1 MQSIAHA
8 INGPFRPPSDI
19 STVMEDLYVE
29 YDEPVNSNPRTN
41 QTAMDEIY
49 ANVEYVK
56 SQASVRPSTPAP
68 GPSSPRSRPHVAV
81 AVSLG
86 LLSVLLLAGLVCLG
100 VLMHVSGDKLSL
112 VSAERDQLKDN
123 FTALKDNFTALKDN
137 FTALKDNFTALK
149 DNFTALTQEKDGLQL
164 LLKQKK
170 TCPEGWTMFRG
181 SCYLLSTRDGS
192 WENGRKDCRDQG
204 ADLVIIDSLEEQK
217 FLSSINRRRSWIGL
231 SDKDIEGT
239 WKWIDGTPLTAAYW
253 YRDANVVEPNNGGGG
268 STVEEDCAEM
278 NPDLKTQNSWN
289 DLPCNTA
296 LRWIYS
302 QPVAVSPLVGCV
314 LMRTQALQSTCAVSS
329 NDRIG

>member
-41 QTAMDEIY
+41 QT
-49 ANVEYVK
+49 
-56 SQASVRPSTPAP
+56 

>member
-1 MQSIAHA
+1 MDIAENLCSRVFMCLCPSILK
-8 INGPFRPPSDI
+8 N
-19 STVMEDLYVE
+19 
-29 YDEPVNSNPRTN
+29 
-41 QTAMDEIY
+41 
-49 ANVEYVK
+49 
-56 SQASVRPSTPAP
+56 
-68 GPSSPRSRPHVAV
+68 RPHVAV
-81 AVSLG
+81 FLALCG
-86 LLSVLLLAGLVCLG
+86 LLAVIGGLSVHDAELFSIKANLAERLR
-100 VLMHVSGDKLSL
+100 VSGDKLSS
-112 VSAERDQLKDN
+112 VSAERDQLKD
-123 FTALKDNFTALKDN
+123 KV
-137 FTALKDNFTALK
+137 
-149 DNFTALTQEKDGLQL
+149 TALTQEKDGLQL

-181 SCYLLSTRDGS
+181 SCYLLSTRDDS

-296 LRWIYS
+296 LRWICEKL
-302 QPVAVSPLVGCV
+302 A
-314 LMRTQALQSTCAVSS
+314 
-329 NDRIG
+329 

>member
-1 MQSIAHA
+1 MD
-8 INGPFRPPSDI
+8 DI
-19 STVMEDLYVE
+19 S
-29 YDEPVNSNPRTN
+29 
-41 QTAMDEIY
+41 
-49 ANVEYVK
+49 ANVEYDK
-56 SQASVRPSTPAP
+56 SQVSIRPSTPAP

-100 VLMHVSGDKLSL
+100 VHVHVSGDKLSSVSAERDQLKDNFTAQTAELSSIKANLTERLQVSGDKLSL

>member
-1 MQSIAHA
+1 
-8 INGPFRPPSDI
+8 
-19 STVMEDLYVE
+19 MEDLYVE

-49 ANVEYVK
+49 ANVEYVT

-100 VLMHVSGDKLSL
+100 VHVHVSGDKLSS
-112 VSAERDQLKDN
+112 VSAERDQLKD
-123 FTALKDNFTALKDN
+123 KV
-137 FTALKDNFTALK
+137 
-149 DNFTALTQEKDGLQL
+149 TALTQEKDGLQL

-170 TCPEGWTMFRG
+170 TCPEGWTMFRC

-192 WENGRKDCRDQG
+192 WENGRKDCGDQG

-217 FLSSINRRRSWIGL
+217 FLSKFTTSRSWFGL

-239 WKWIDGTPLTAAYW
+239 WKWIDGTPLTAA
-253 YRDANVVEPNNGGGG
+253 
-268 STVEEDCAEM
+268 
-278 NPDLKTQNSWN
+278 
-289 DLPCNTA
+289 
-296 LRWIYS
+296 
-302 QPVAVSPLVGCV
+302 
-314 LMRTQALQSTCAVSS
+314 
-329 NDRIG
+329 